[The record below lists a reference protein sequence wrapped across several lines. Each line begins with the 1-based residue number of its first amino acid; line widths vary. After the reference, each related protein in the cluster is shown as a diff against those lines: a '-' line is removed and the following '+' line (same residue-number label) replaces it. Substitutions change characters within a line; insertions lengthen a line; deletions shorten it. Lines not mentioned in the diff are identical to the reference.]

1 MCVDVCCCES
11 VVSTDRQA
19 YKFTL
24 AGNTTTKT
32 TKTTTI
38 ASKISKMMNSL
49 ILVVL
54 LLGCAAFSLIDPVT
68 AFVVTSS
75 SASSSSSLLTS
86 RLYAEAAAKTVELKP
101 EPDNGE
107 ELTSV
112 KTMTGSRMKDMGE
125 ATGLTGVRTDEDADQ
140 TVYKFWL
147 KARVEGPLIKE
158 IHTTV
163 LKDSAKKANFP
174 GFRKGQVPP
183 FAMPQIK
190 GFAVQEGVIRTCQSA
205 VDAYGLKSVNGS
217 DGEVEVLED
226 IPEIAKSYNLPSNEG
241 IEFTA
246 YFNAIYDPALVKP
259 KQKEEVNSSDDAS
272 IIDIDA
278 ESTTTTAS
286 AEETA

>member
-1 MCVDVCCCES
+1 
-11 VVSTDRQA
+11 
-19 YKFTL
+19 
-24 AGNTTTKT
+24 
-32 TKTTTI
+32 
-38 ASKISKMMNSL
+38 MMNSL
-49 ILVVL
+49 ILTVL
-54 LLGCAAFSLIDPVT
+54 LLGCAATFSLLDPVT

-75 SASSSSSLLTS
+75 SLSSSSSSSSSLLTS
-86 RLYAEAAAKTVELKP
+86 RLHAEAKATTVELKP
-101 EPDNGE
+101 EPEGGKE
-107 ELTSV
+107 ITSV

-125 ATGLTGVRTDEDADQ
+125 ATGLTGVRNKGEEDANE

-158 IHTTV
+158 LHSTV

-205 VDAYGLKSVNGS
+205 VDAYGLKSVNGI

-226 IPEIAKSYNLPSNEG
+226 IPEIAKVYKLPGNEG

-246 YFNAIYDPALVKP
+246 YFNAIYDPAYAEQL
-259 KQKEEVNSSDDAS
+259 KQKVVRGGEGVVNSDSDAS
-272 IIDIDA
+272 VIDV
-278 ESTTTTAS
+278 EPTTTTTAS
-286 AEETA
+286 AEETTA

>member
-1 MCVDVCCCES
+1 MCCLS
-11 VVSTDRQA
+11 IVVSTDRQA

-24 AGNTTTKT
+24 AGNTTTTTTT

-38 ASKISKMMNSL
+38 ASKMMNSL
-49 ILVVL
+49 ILVVF
-54 LLGCAAFSLIDPVT
+54 LLGCAAFSFIDPVT
-68 AFVVTSS
+68 AFVVTSSSSSS

>member
-1 MCVDVCCCES
+1 
-11 VVSTDRQA
+11 
-19 YKFTL
+19 
-24 AGNTTTKT
+24 
-32 TKTTTI
+32 
-38 ASKISKMMNSL
+38 MMNSL
-49 ILVVL
+49 ILTVL
-54 LLGCAAFSLIDPVT
+54 VLGCVATTFSLIDPVT
-68 AFVVTSS
+68 AFVVTLSS
-75 SASSSSSLLTS
+75 SSSSSLLTS
-86 RLYAEAAAKTVELKP
+86 RLHAEATGAAKTTVELKP
-101 EPDNGE
+101 EPDNGK

-125 ATGLTGVRTDEDADQ
+125 ATGLTGVRNKGEEDANE

-205 VDAYGLKSVNGS
+205 VDAYGLKSVNGI

-226 IPEIAKSYNLPSNEG
+226 IPEIAKSYNLPGNEG

-246 YFNAIYDPALVKP
+246 YFNAIYDPALVKEAE
-259 KQKEEVNSSDDAS
+259 QKVVVEEEEEANSDSDSDAS
-272 IIDIDA
+272 VIDV
-278 ESTTTTAS
+278 EPNTTTTAS
-286 AEETA
+286 AEETTA